1 MLWTI
6 IGAIILG
13 TILGVLGRLVVPGE
27 QAIPW
32 WLTILVGIV
41 AAFVGGWIYEA
52 FGGGE
57 TSGIDWIKFLI
68 QLVVAAVG
76 VFVVAGLW
84 SRRSSAM

>member
-6 IGAIILG
+6 LGAIILG
-13 TILGVLGRLVVPGE
+13 TILGVLGRLIVPGE

-57 TSGIDWIKFLI
+57 TSGVDWWKFLI
-68 QLVVAAVG
+68 QIIVAAVG

-84 SRRSSAM
+84 SRRSSAT